1 MFHLNNKNIAI
12 KIFLISVIL
21 LILINSIC
29 FAVVNPTEDFYVDD
43 YAKLLDNDTKEYIIK
58 INKELYS
65 KTGVQIVVVTVPT
78 IGNNSIEEYA
88 NTLFN
93 NWGIGSKQKNNGV
106 LMLLSLQERKFRI
119 EVGYG
124 LEGALPD
131 GKTGRI
137 QDEYMIPH
145 LKKNEWD
152 EGIKNGFNA
161 ILDVILKEY
170 DINID
175 NAQYAQKVSNIGSI
189 DDDTLVLTII
199 AFMTIIPMFSLIAGI
214 VVAKITINNKK
225 RKKKI
230 LNKEERKKKNK
241 RIGIIIVLIG
251 ILSIILPIYFHILEG
266 MILYTVLFIGI
277 NLTLFGLG
285 LISGSSNYNSY
296 SGGFFDGGGSSF
308 GGGYSCVGGSS
319 GGGVST
325 TSF

>member
-65 KTGVQIVVVTVPT
+65 KTGAQIVVVTVPT

-131 GKTGRI
+131 
-137 QDEYMIPH
+137 
-145 LKKNEWD
+145 
-152 EGIKNGFNA
+152 
-161 ILDVILKEY
+161 
-170 DINID
+170 
-175 NAQYAQKVSNIGSI
+175 
-189 DDDTLVLTII
+189 
-199 AFMTIIPMFSLIAGI
+199 
-214 VVAKITINNKK
+214 
-225 RKKKI
+225 
-230 LNKEERKKKNK
+230 
-241 RIGIIIVLIG
+241 
-251 ILSIILPIYFHILEG
+251 
-266 MILYTVLFIGI
+266 
-277 NLTLFGLG
+277 
-285 LISGSSNYNSY
+285 
-296 SGGFFDGGGSSF
+296 
-308 GGGYSCVGGSS
+308 
-319 GGGVST
+319 
-325 TSF
+325 